1 MQISTSCLKV
11 PSTPD
16 ADYLPE
22 LLHNVT
28 IGNEN
33 DMRMLHQFLQ
43 QQSTTV
49 GVDNSSLNTSLQ
61 PLKPERHHRHSM
73 PPNTTTII
81 TTPATPP
88 AAMVNAPVE
97 VGTNISKTKAP
108 STTTTTTTNNKSSI
122 SNPANITTTTTATTN
137 TTLATTTT
145 SSTTLITTTITTGT
159 TDRRLADIHRKLATI
174 ATAQRS
180 TPESS
185 QTDSDDF
192 SPQIARKRKG
202 VCARDILPRFSI
214 SIEDETISGG
224 SSSAENTREQSPLA
238 LQHQKSM
245 DSQIGV
251 KNHRSRSS
259 IVKSA
264 SALGLSLMSSAGK
277 YFFLLSF
284 KFISVISYSF
294 CS

>member
-1 MQISTSCLKV
+1 
-11 PSTPD
+11 
-16 ADYLPE
+16 
-22 LLHNVT
+22 
-28 IGNEN
+28 
-33 DMRMLHQFLQ
+33 MLNQFLRQ
-43 QQSTTV
+43 PP
-49 GVDNSSLNTSLQ
+49 GGNSSTQQHNSMALQ
-61 PLKPERHHRHSM
+61 PIKPERHHHRHSM

-97 VGTNISKTKAP
+97 VGQQ
-108 STTTTTTTNNKSSI
+108 TTTTSKSQSNSSSTASSSGASTVTLASSPSTNNNNNHFKNTNTTTNN
-122 SNPANITTTTTATTN
+122 N
-137 TTLATTTT
+137 TTFSST
-145 SSTTLITTTITTGT
+145 SSTTIKTGTSLISTITT
-159 TDRRLADIHRKLATI
+159 DRKLADTHKL
-174 ATAQRS
+174 ARS

-238 LQHQKSM
+238 LQHQKSI
-245 DSQIGV
+245 DSHITA

-264 SALGLSLMSSAGK
+264 SALGLSLMSSASK
-277 YFFLLSF
+277 LLSPF
-284 KFISVISYSF
+284 HLL
-294 CS
+294 

>member
-1 MQISTSCLKV
+1 MKV

-28 IGNEN
+28 IGNDNEL
-33 DMRMLHQFLQ
+33 RMLNQFLRQ
-43 QQSTTV
+43 PAATTSANNQLQ
-49 GVDNSSLNTSLQ
+49 NSSLH
-61 PLKPERHHRHSM
+61 PIKPERHHRHSM

-97 VGTNISKTKAP
+97 VGHKTTT
-108 STTTTTTTNNKSSI
+108 STTTTSKSVSL
-122 SNPANITTTTTATTN
+122 SNPTSSSSTTACN
-137 TTLATTTT
+137 ALATAISST
-145 SSTTLITTTITTGT
+145 SSTTIKTITSSIATTQT
-159 TDRRLADIHRKLATI
+159 TDRKLADTHKLA
-174 ATAQRS
+174 RS

-238 LQHQKSM
+238 LQHQKSV
-245 DSQIGV
+245 DSHVGI

-264 SALGLSLMSSAGK
+264 SALGLSLMSSASEYLMQK
-277 YFFLLSF
+277 W
-284 KFISVISYSF
+284 FIL
-294 CS
+294 